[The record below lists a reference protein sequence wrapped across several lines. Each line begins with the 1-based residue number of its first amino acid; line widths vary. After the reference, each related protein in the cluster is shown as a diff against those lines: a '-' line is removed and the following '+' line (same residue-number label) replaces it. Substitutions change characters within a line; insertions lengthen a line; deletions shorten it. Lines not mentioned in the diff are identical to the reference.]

1 MPLATLS
8 LSLSPRDTSNPNN
21 RIPMASRSLYSHSKV
36 SFGFRGKQTR
46 ELVNTGTI
54 KHGSL
59 CCYAPGVLALIY
71 TNTSIASKPLRFN
84 WSSIKASASS
94 GRSRSSSSRRV
105 YNQSQAQPSVAIVKQ
120 MASSVLPAGVF
131 AVVIFGRDFGDEGL
145 FFLAESLAYNQV
157 AEDVNFCCKW
167 DNC

>member
-131 AVVIFGRDFGDEGL
+131 AVVIF
-145 FFLAESLAYNQV
+145 AYSFVENGG
-157 AEDVNFCCKW
+157 ENPRTKTC
-167 DNC
+167 